1 MMRLS
6 KNFKTWSILYA
17 AVVAFGAGAVAET
30 TSPMGTKTDA
40 SDSGMVS
47 NEAAKEAA
55 KLVAPPGARVRL
67 AEDQPEAV
75 IPAAPVKVEGD
86 NVVVSNAST
95 SEVVEAKSGA
105 ELLKTLGLIAP
116 PSQKRRGDREI
127 DETSG
132 TRLFDNSEIRRLLGE
147 SPTVVYQVVYEEK
160 PLPDP
165 MIIPWVRNAV
175 ILKERLDEAVALLG
189 NGRVQEGRQALLA
202 IISEF
207 PNSEI
212 AQQAQAIL
220 QKLETDVLK
229 PEGAQAMVRATPTPP
244 PVQIMVDPNV
254 RISSILIDSRDPNEN
269 RVMINGRA
277 YKAGDVIRGF
287 SNHRVISVR
296 EGAVVIE
303 VEAAGQRR
311 EFTITLKSKGID

>member
-1 MMRLS
+1 MRSMRKLR
-6 KNFKTWSILYA
+6 TWSILCVT
-17 AVVAFGAGAVAET
+17 VVALGAPAVAET
-30 TSPMGTKTDA
+30 TSPSGTKTNAPA
-40 SDSGMVS
+40 SEMVS
-47 NEAAKEAA
+47 NEAAKEAD

-86 NVVVSNAST
+86 KVVVGDTAT
-95 SEVVEAKSGA
+95 SEVIEAKSGA
-105 ELLKTLGLIAP
+105 ELLKKLGLIAP
-116 PSQKRRGDREI
+116 PSEQRRGEREL
-127 DETSG
+127 DETTG
-132 TRLFDNSEIRRLLGE
+132 TRLFDNPEIRRLLGE
-147 SPTVVYQVVYEEK
+147 SPTVVYQIVYEEK

-175 ILKERLDEAVALLG
+175 VLKERLDEAVALLG
-189 NGRVQEGRQALLA
+189 KGRVQEGRQALLA

-220 QKLETDVLK
+220 QKLESDVLK
-229 PEGAQAMVRATPTPP
+229 PEAAQTVVRATPTPP
-244 PVQIMVDPNV
+244 PVQIMVDPNI
-254 RISSILIDSRDPNEN
+254 RIGSILIDSRNSDEN

-277 YKAGDVIRGF
+277 YKAGDVIRGY
-287 SNHRVISVR
+287 SNHRVIRVS

-303 VEAAGQRR
+303 VEAAGQRK
-311 EFTITLKSKGID
+311 EVTITLKGKGIE